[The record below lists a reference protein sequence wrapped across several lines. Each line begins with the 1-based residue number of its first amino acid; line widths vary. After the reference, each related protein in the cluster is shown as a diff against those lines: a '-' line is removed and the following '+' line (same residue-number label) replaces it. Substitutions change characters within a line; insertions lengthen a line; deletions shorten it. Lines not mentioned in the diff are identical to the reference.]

1 MLKSLLIALVLAL
14 FLAAGWLISPLGPT
28 AESSAEVESPE
39 AQDKP
44 IAQETLSK
52 EPVKTP
58 PKVRPADT
66 KDLENLEKELLG
78 EMKKLNQ
85 RLDGQINGIK
95 LDIDRL
101 KRNVRRDYRNLQNL
115 PEESLGL
122 KDELSEVKR
131 SLRKAQGEIRSLQR
145 ENNRLKRDVEALQRE
160 LRHLKRKIG

>member
-28 AESSAEVESPE
+28 AESFAEAESPE
-39 AQDKP
+39 PQASQ
-44 IAQETLSK
+44 IAQETLPK

-78 EMKKLNQ
+78 EMKKLSQ
-85 RLDGQINGIK
+85 RLDAQINGIK
-95 LDIDRL
+95 LDIDRV